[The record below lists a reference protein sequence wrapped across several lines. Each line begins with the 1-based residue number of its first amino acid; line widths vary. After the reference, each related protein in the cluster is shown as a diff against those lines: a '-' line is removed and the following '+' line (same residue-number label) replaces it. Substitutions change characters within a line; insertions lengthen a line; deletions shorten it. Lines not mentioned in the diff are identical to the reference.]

1 MRPTPGGLTRY
12 VYDEGA
18 VFVYNYHRTYDPST
32 GRYLESD
39 PIGLNGGLNTY
50 GYVSGNP
57 LSWTDSLGLANDFGT
72 TTGLPLE
79 WQQKVRQDRIGE
91 PTAKDN
97 CIYQCMLRK
106 LGIAD
111 SLNIASGVGATP
123 IPKSALGMPTIRG
136 ASTHTNAISASGQ
149 VTGYNPKIGT
159 QILGTNRVL
168 GLLGRLNLVAFTGLT
183 SYNVTQLAMCKFE
196 CDENGCTAE

>member
-1 MRPTPGGLTRY
+1 
-12 VYDEGA
+12 VYGSLE
-18 VFVYNYHRTYDPST
+18 VYNYFRTYDPST

-39 PIGLNGGLNTY
+39 PIGLGGGLNTY
-50 GYVSGNP
+50 GYVGGNP

-91 PTAKDN
+91 PTAKDK

-111 SLNIASGVGATP
+111 GLNVASGIAATP
-123 IPKSALGMPTIRG
+123 IPKSALGMRTMPG
-136 ASTHTNAISASGQ
+136 AGTHTNAISASGQ

-168 GLLGRLNLVAFTGLT
+168 GLLGRLNLVAYVGLM
-183 SYNVTQLAMCKFE
+183 SYNVTQLAMCKFQ
-196 CDENGCTAE
+196 CDEDGCTQE